1 MPAECRTISNG
12 KLHEYSMTIK
22 CGSTRFMDM
31 VFYKYLSLLLF
42 AVLLVSGK
50 GYAQIDSYEN
60 YEWRIKQQYLY
71 DTYIPA
77 SPSEA
82 YAELEMKTA
91 EQALQKFAAY
101 PEDSIR
107 GRLQLTLG
115 KWMAKNWQ
123 LHEGSRLS
131 HYFSELGLSH
141 PDDMVEFLILGFH
154 RDLNGVE
161 VKKGELIDRLVK
173 RRKSK
178 YFQSQKGVKRQVISI
193 DTIQREPPK

>member
-1 MPAECRTISNG
+1 MPAESKTISNG

-22 CGSTRFMDM
+22 SVSTRFINM
-31 VFYKYLSLLLF
+31 VFYKCFSLLLF
-42 AVLLVSGK
+42 AVLLISGK

-60 YEWRIKQQYLY
+60 YEWRLKQQYLY

-77 SPSEA
+77 NPSEA
-82 YAELEMKTA
+82 YVELEMKTPD
-91 EQALQKFAAY
+91 QAIKKFAAY

-141 PDDMVEFLILGFH
+141 PEDMVEVLILGFH
-154 RDLNGVE
+154 RYVNGVE
-161 VKKGELIDRLVK
+161 VMENELIIRLVE
-173 RRKSK
+173 RRKSQ
-178 YFQSQKGVKRQVISI
+178 YFQSQKGVKREVISI